1 MENYPE
7 SLNSLIDDLAHFP
20 GIGRKTAQR
29 MAFYLLNF
37 HSDHATRLANSLI
50 NMKEKLIFCSKCHG
64 ISESEVCH
72 ICSDERRNMHSLC
85 VVESPADIY
94 TFEKTGIHKGLYHV
108 LGGLLSPLDGIGPN
122 DLNINTL
129 IERTNEGDEV
139 IIATNSS
146 IEGEA
151 TSIYLNNI
159 LSKNSVTVTKLA
171 RGLPLGGYIDY
182 LDEATLLQAI
192 EGRTSI

>member
-29 MAFYLLNF
+29 MAFYLLNS
-37 HSDHATRLANSLI
+37 HADHATRLANSLI

-72 ICSDERRNMHSLC
+72 ICNDERRNMHSLC

-108 LGGLLSPLDGIGPN
+108 LVDCYLL
-122 DLNINTL
+122 
-129 IERTNEGDEV
+129 
-139 IIATNSS
+139 
-146 IEGEA
+146 
-151 TSIYLNNI
+151 
-159 LSKNSVTVTKLA
+159 
-171 RGLPLGGYIDY
+171 
-182 LDEATLLQAI
+182 
-192 EGRTSI
+192 

>member
-1 MENYPE
+1 M
-7 SLNSLIDDLAHFP
+7 
-20 GIGRKTAQR
+20 
-29 MAFYLLNF
+29 
-37 HSDHATRLANSLI
+37 
-50 NMKEKLIFCSKCHG
+50 
-64 ISESEVCH
+64 
-72 ICSDERRNMHSLC
+72 
-85 VVESPADIY
+85 
-94 TFEKTGIHKGLYHV
+94 
-108 LGGLLSPLDGIGPN
+108 GGLLSPLDGIGPN

-159 LSKNSVTVTKLA
+159 LSKNSVIVTKLA
-171 RGLPLGGYIDY
+171 RGLPVGGDIDY

>member
-29 MAFYLLNF
+29 MAFYLLNS
-37 HSDHATRLANSLI
+37 HADHATRLANSLI
-50 NMKEKLIFCSKCHG
+50 NMKEKLIFFSKCHG

-72 ICSDERRNMHSLC
+72 ICNDERRNMHSLC

-171 RGLPLGGYIDY
+171 RGLPVGGDIDY

>member
-29 MAFYLLNF
+29 MAFYLLNS
-37 HSDHATRLANSLI
+37 HADHATRLANSLI

-72 ICSDERRNMHSLC
+72 ICNDERRNMHSLC

-94 TFEKTGIHKGLYHV
+94 TFEKTGIH
-108 LGGLLSPLDGIGPN
+108 
-122 DLNINTL
+122 
-129 IERTNEGDEV
+129 R
-139 IIATNSS
+139 
-146 IEGEA
+146 
-151 TSIYLNNI
+151 
-159 LSKNSVTVTKLA
+159 
-171 RGLPLGGYIDY
+171 
-182 LDEATLLQAI
+182 
-192 EGRTSI
+192 